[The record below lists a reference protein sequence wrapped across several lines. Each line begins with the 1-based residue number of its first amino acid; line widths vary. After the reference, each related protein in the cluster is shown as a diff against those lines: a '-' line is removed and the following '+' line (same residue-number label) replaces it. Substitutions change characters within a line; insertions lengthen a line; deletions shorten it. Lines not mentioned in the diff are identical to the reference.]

1 MDKVKTTTTI
11 DKQKS
16 NVKNLMKKE
25 TIFDKV
31 IKNIPIIG
39 KFAKDSPVSLTIIA
53 VGGLALMWLISG
65 LWSMAVTA
73 GAGFL
78 FIQLMTS
85 TYKSQYKKIGT
96 GVLAVL
102 WYLLA

>member
-1 MDKVKTTTTI
+1 MDKIKETTTM

-39 KFAKDSPVSLTIIA
+39 KFAKDSPVSPTVLA
-53 VGGLALMWLISG
+53 VGGLGVMWLLSG

-73 GAGFL
+73 GVGYL
-78 FIQLMTS
+78 FVQLMTS
-85 TYKSQYKKIGT
+85 GYKSQYKQIGT
-96 GVLAVL
+96 G
-102 WYLLA
+102 LLALLWVLFA